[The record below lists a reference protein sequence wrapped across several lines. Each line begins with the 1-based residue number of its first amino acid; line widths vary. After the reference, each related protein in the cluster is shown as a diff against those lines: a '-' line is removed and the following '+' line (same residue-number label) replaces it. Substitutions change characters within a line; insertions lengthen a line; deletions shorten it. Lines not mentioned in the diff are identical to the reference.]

1 MAYCTTR
8 DLKDVFP
15 AIDEFDTKTALY
27 GFVLHS
33 SNLYR
38 ADNVGLVTQLFA
50 NGKNLGAGQSSVSDV
65 NANDKWHYD
74 DSNDVDGFQSFVSRL
89 IDGDDN
95 FDAIMNNVREQ
106 LEKEEIIKPAADMA
120 VKTLK
125 SLDNYKATVN
135 PEEKEITVTWK
146 KPNKISTDLREFKQ
160 FSAEDQD
167 IIKKLWSREYRDSLA
182 NILNNLRKKFNFP
195 LKNIVLSTE
204 RQRLSPELD
213 GVYGIMDFDLL
224 YFSDREMMIAA
235 RMLEEMNK
243 QSYNQSLRQTSAYEY
258 YDLLKSAEKGE
269 PPFSKKTNESKKVTD
284 KTLME
289 NWKRYLGK

>member
-1 MAYCTTR
+1 MNSKIKIPIQDFIDYEK
-8 DLKDVFP
+8 DL
-15 AIDEFDTKTALY
+15 
-27 GFVLHS
+27 
-33 SNLYR
+33 
-38 ADNVGLVTQLFA
+38 
-50 NGKNLGAGQSSVSDV
+50 
-65 NANDKWHYD
+65 
-74 DSNDVDGFQSFVSRL
+74 
-89 IDGDDN
+89 
-95 FDAIMNNVREQ
+95 
-106 LEKEEIIKPAADMA
+106 LEEEEIIKPAADVA

-146 KPNKISTDLREFKQ
+146 KPNKISTDLREFKE
-160 FSAEDQD
+160 FSANDQET
-167 IIKKLWSREYRDSLA
+167 IKKMWAREYRDALA

-224 YFSDREMMIAA
+224 YFDDREMMIAA